1 MQYLKLYFVVLILGG
16 MAGCSSIAVVNE
28 PVPDILQAEKVCI
41 VVHDDTREL
50 FKTTLKEWMR
60 EQGITPDIYPQDT
73 SVDICEW
80 SLTYEGRWSWMVG
93 LYLAD
98 AKITAYRDG
107 SEAGRAWLDIGKWD
121 GYKWE
126 DGKVRIYKLM
136 DMLSGKVDH
145 YELPTMQKDID
156 N

>member
-1 MQYLKLYFVVLILGG
+1 MH
-16 MAGCSSIAVVNE
+16 
-28 PVPDILQAEKVCI
+28 

-73 SVDICEW
+73 SVDICDGLSRTKGAGHGW
-80 SLTYEGRWSWMVG
+80 SVCTWLMQDHG
-93 LYLAD
+93 LSLWF
-98 AKITAYRDG
+98 RG
-107 SEAGRAWLDIGKWD
+107 WRAWLNIGKWD

-126 DGKVRIYKLM
+126 NGKVRIYKLM
-136 DMLSGKVDH
+136 NMLSGKVDH